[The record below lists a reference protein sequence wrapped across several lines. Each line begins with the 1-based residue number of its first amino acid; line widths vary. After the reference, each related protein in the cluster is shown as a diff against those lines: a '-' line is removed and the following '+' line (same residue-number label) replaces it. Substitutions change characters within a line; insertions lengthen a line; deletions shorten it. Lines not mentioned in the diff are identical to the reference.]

1 MTAAPVP
8 GKTPPPFFDPQTL
21 AKLKGLTLR
30 ARHIVEGYLSGLHRS
45 PYHGFSIEFAEHREY
60 APGDDLRYLDWKVLG
75 RTDKYYLKQYEDE
88 TNLICYLVLDVSE
101 SMRYRGPD
109 SPLSKLEYAQC
120 LAAALAWLVLQQQ
133 DAVGLV
139 TFDDEIRADVRPSS
153 SAAHLRPLLQ
163 VLEAAEPRAKTATGP
178 IFHELAERFRKRGV
192 VLILSDLFDDVSALL
207 AGLKHFRHRRHDVIL
222 LHVLDAAE
230 LDFPFRSPT
239 MFRGLE
245 QQSDVLADPRSLR
258 KAYLRELAA
267 YQQDLQRGCRSQAM
281 DYQLVRTDQP
291 LDAVLSAYLSQRM
304 TRVRS

>member
-1 MTAAPVP
+1 MTAVPVP
-8 GKTPPPFFDPQTL
+8 GQTPPPCLDPQTL

-139 TFDDEIRADVRPSS
+139 TFDEEIRADVRPSS

-163 VLEAAEPRAKTATGP
+163 VMEAAEPRAKTATGP

-192 VLILSDLFDDVSALL
+192 VLILSDLFDDVAAML

-239 MFRGLE
+239 LFRGLE
-245 QQSDVLADPRSLR
+245 QQADVLADPRSLR

-267 YQQDLQRGCRSQAM
+267 YQQDLQRGCRSQGM

-304 TRVRS
+304 AKVHS